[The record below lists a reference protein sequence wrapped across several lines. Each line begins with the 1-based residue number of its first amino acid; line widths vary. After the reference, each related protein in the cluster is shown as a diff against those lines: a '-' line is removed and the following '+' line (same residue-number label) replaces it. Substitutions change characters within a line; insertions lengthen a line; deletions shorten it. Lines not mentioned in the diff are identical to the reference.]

1 MPQLDP
7 TDLAMLLERW
17 EAMSQRYLP
26 GRARL
31 VDALLGEL
39 RGLGP
44 AAAILDVG
52 CGPATLL
59 AVIGDECP
67 GVALTGIDHDPVLI
81 ELARAH
87 LGALPC
93 ARIVDGE
100 IDARWDAAVHGPYD
114 AVVAMLVVH
123 YFPRPLWPFIF
134 HQVRTVLRPGG
145 IVAIIEATGEPT
157 HVESGTDRDDAPTW
171 TDWWELAEKAAGHAL
186 RDAFER
192 RAARSALQSA
202 EHHPTI
208 GELGDLL
215 TAAGFHDVTLVDQV
229 GPAYLV
235 IATAGRTEP

>member
-1 MPQLDP
+1 
-7 TDLAMLLERW
+7 MLLERW
-17 EAMSQRYLP
+17 EAMSRRYLP

-39 RGLGP
+39 RELGP
-44 AAAILDVG
+44 TPAILDVG

-59 AVIGDECP
+59 AAIGDACP

-87 LGALPC
+87 LGALPF

-100 IDARWDAAVHGPYD
+100 IDARWDAAVHGRYD
-114 AVVAMLVVH
+114 GVVAMLVVH

-134 HQVRTVLRPGG
+134 DQIRSVLRPGG

-157 HVESGTDRDDAPTW
+157 SDAGGTDGDDAPTW
-171 TDWWELAEKAAGHAL
+171 TDWWELAEQTARQAL
-186 RDAFER
+186 SDAFER
-192 RAARSALQSA
+192 RAARSVLQSA

-208 GELGDLL
+208 GELGDVL
-215 TAAGFHDVTLVDQV
+215 AGAGFHGLTLVDQV

-235 IATAGRTEP
+235 VATAGRTEP